1 MGESGRGRKQRF
13 AKVEELS
20 DITIFSDTSAIEIF
34 INNGE
39 TVLTTRVYS
48 EHLEQKVEL
57 VSREVKEAFMDMNLD
72 HSRLN
77 IKNRFGLNKI

>member
-1 MGESGRGRKQRF
+1 MEESSALLRWK
-13 AKVEELS
+13 ELS

-57 VSREVKEAFMDMNLD
+57 VSREVKGSVHGYELGSFEVEY
-72 HSRLN
+72 
-77 IKNRFGLNKI
+77 KNRFRTA

>member
-1 MGESGRGRKQRF
+1 MSCLNRLVILIK
-13 AKVEELS
+13 
-20 DITIFSDTSAIEIF
+20 TWEIKDF

-57 VSREVKEAFMDMNLD
+57 VSREVKGSVHGYELGSFEVEY
-72 HSRLN
+72 
-77 IKNRFGLNKI
+77 KK

>member
-1 MGESGRGRKQRF
+1 MEEKQPLLRWKSF
-13 AKVEELS
+13 RILPS
-20 DITIFSDTSAIEIF
+20 FSDTSAIEIF

-57 VSREVKEAFMDMNLD
+57 VSREFMKGKR
-72 HSRLN
+72 SW
-77 IKNRFGLNKI
+77 I

>member
-77 IKNRFGLNKI
+77 IKNRFRTA